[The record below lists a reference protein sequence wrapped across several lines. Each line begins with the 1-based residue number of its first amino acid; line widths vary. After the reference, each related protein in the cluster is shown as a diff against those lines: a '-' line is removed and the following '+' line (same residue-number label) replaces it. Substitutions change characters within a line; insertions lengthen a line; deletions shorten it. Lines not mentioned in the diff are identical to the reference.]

1 MIQVNV
7 QLDSSFSDWKL
18 PLTGSCRSQKP
29 ENTIIGYAV
38 IQVHSL
44 VGEKRRIIQALQR
57 SCYLQIE
64 LQGTPSWLPSSEDWP
79 HWCR

>member
-7 QLDSSFSDWKL
+7 QLDNSFSDWEV

-38 IQVHSL
+38 IQVHSHVGGDKENNPAFGQTVLSANRITGYAVL
-44 VGEKRRIIQALQR
+44 VTVQ
-57 SCYLQIE
+57 
-64 LQGTPSWLPSSEDWP
+64 
-79 HWCR
+79 